1 MKKLSFIFLFVF
13 GYQFFV
19 VSYKPKLVWA
29 QNFNYQ
35 KAYSDY
41 VFALDTYKR
50 EHADYLLARG
60 QYLQANTLASQT
72 KAKDETEQ
80 MLIAR
85 DEVIATYLLALRM
98 KLFESQGVKQ
108 SEKDALFTRV
118 DSEIEWYRNHKNI
131 INSAGTLEDLII
143 ASEES
148 FEHFTIN
155 STPLFYEV
163 LSTIPIGEIDLLRRK
178 GTDLSSLLK
187 TKMQQIEIE
196 DQNAD
201 LKTMTQWLTETENK
215 LTRALDKQV
224 EAQNTI
230 LQIQSPDPRK
240 KIDYASLYN
249 TIVVRSQESSQF
261 VRESIDFMNEI
272 IRLINAI

>member
-1 MKKLSFIFLFVF
+1 MMKKLLFFIFGLLFVF
-13 GYQFFV
+13 FNPTKI
-19 VSYKPKLVWA
+19 SA

-50 EHADYLLARG
+50 EHSDYLLARG

-80 MLIAR
+80 MLVFR
-85 DEVIATYLLALRM
+85 DEVISTYLLALRM
-98 KLFESQGVKQ
+98 KLLESEGVKQ
-108 SEKDALFTRV
+108 SDKDSLFTRL
-118 DSEIEWYRNHKNI
+118 DSEIEWFRNHKNI
-131 INSAGTLEDLII
+131 VNSAGTLDDLVI
-143 ASEES
+143 ASDEA
-148 FEHFTIN
+148 FLHFSDV

-163 LSTIPIGEIDLLRRK
+163 LSTIPIGDIDLLRRK

-187 TKMQQIEIE
+187 TKIQEIEIE
-196 DQNAD
+196 DSNASV
-201 LKTMTQWLTETENK
+201 KTMNQWLTETENK

-230 LQIQSPDPRK
+230 LQIQSPDPRRK
-240 KIDYASLYN
+240 PDFASLYN
-249 TIVVRSQESSQF
+249 TVVVRSQESSQF
-261 VRESIDFMNEI
+261 VRESIDFINEI
-272 IRLINAI
+272 IRLINAIPK